1 MSITSTCRR
10 TLSIARAV
18 IVAELVFVRGLWCGK
33 RSGAYLVFGQTTS
46 GYLSPMRVMGSQQVV
61 MHDTNHLVESAL
73 FRSSKQLDDTTPDS
87 IDNENGFTRVHPA
100 NTDLDSSVVHQLIHQ
115 VHLRQCGGA
124 GAATPGVGR
133 FSP

>member
-87 IDNENGFTRVHPA
+87 IDNENGFTQVRVQ
-100 NTDLDSSVVHQLIHQ
+100 SSPSKNIGMLTCRIE
-115 VHLRQCGGA
+115 
-124 GAATPGVGR
+124 VGLML
-133 FSP
+133 SCL